1 MSKIE
6 ELYERGGAMVDEM
19 NQIQHKYGYDKEL
32 WPAGQRNRWDN
43 LQKATQRAFDE
54 VKVLEARATKVAEV
68 QRAAQEPSNREAGAY
83 DGSGFIS
90 RAKADPWAAEGDIL
104 SRGETVDGL
113 RERAFDAIEY
123 VTGVPVE
130 RRQWVANLLGGRDE
144 DDPVALEQSR
154 AASLYVLASSAP
166 QYRSAFLKVLRNPQ
180 HGFLSWTA
188 QERDAYART
197 EAVRTAMSLSNANGG
212 YLVPFTL
219 DPAIVLTN
227 TGALNPWRE
236 LATVKTTATNT
247 WNGVTSAGVN
257 AAWLSEGTEAADS
270 SPTVGNISIATQK
283 AAAWVYGS
291 YEVLADSDFATQ
303 LPALLDDAKNR
314 LEEAAFATGSGT
326 GQPKGVI
333 TAAVAASKTVNTAA
347 VGTFAAGDVYKPFDA
362 VPDRYYANASV
373 VCNKSIGLKIRQFD
387 TAGGSSFWANLGGG
401 TPEMLLGRS
410 YRESSS
416 MSNTVATGNKVML
429 VGDLSQYYIADR
441 LGTVM
446 IYEPLVKGAN
456 QRPTGQAGWFT
467 YWRVGADVAN
477 ADAFRVLNVQ

>member
-1 MSKIE
+1 MRSSTSQ
-6 ELYERGGAMVDEM
+6 AC
-19 NQIQHKYGYDKEL
+19 Q
-32 WPAGQRNRWDN
+32 
-43 LQKATQRAFDE
+43 
-54 VKVLEARATKVAEV
+54 V
-68 QRAAQEPSNREAGAY
+68 Q
-83 DGSGFIS
+83 
-90 RAKADPWAAEGDIL
+90 
-104 SRGETVDGL
+104 
-113 RERAFDAIEY
+113 
-123 VTGVPVE
+123 

-303 LPALLDDAKNR
+303 LPALLDDAR
-314 LEEAAFATGSGT
+314 
-326 GQPKGVI
+326 
-333 TAAVAASKTVNTAA
+333 TALKKPPLQLVAARVN
-347 VGTFAAGDVYKPFDA
+347 P
-362 VPDRYYANASV
+362 R
-373 VCNKSIGLKIRQFD
+373 
-387 TAGGSSFWANLGGG
+387 GSSLRPLRRPRPSTRRLWAPSL
-401 TPEMLLGRS
+401 PEMFTSL
-410 YRESSS
+410 S
-416 MSNTVATGNKVML
+416 MRCQTATTPT
-429 VGDLSQYYIADR
+429 R
-441 LGTVM
+441 LWCATS
-446 IYEPLVKGAN
+446 PSA
-456 QRPTGQAGWFT
+456 
-467 YWRVGADVAN
+467 
-477 ADAFRVLNVQ
+477 